1 MKKGVLWFV
10 IVILLVIVLIQD
22 YEIKHYQNSEIEWVR
37 ISKLWREK
45 LDTAMNRNER
55 IYEQLNRFKDI
66 RIQQLKEQIKTKKGE
81 RDGQSTENP

>member
-1 MKKGVLWFV
+1 MKKGVLWFI

-22 YEIKHYQNSEIEWVR
+22 YEIKHYQNSEKEWVQ

-66 RIQQLKEQIKTKKGE
+66 RIQQLKEQIKAQKGE
-81 RDGQSTENP
+81 